1 MKEPDF
7 GCMIF
12 GSSWTNDVF
21 MFVLFPVTPVLK
33 LDFPFE
39 LKFTVVP
46 PFLRPSA
53 AFEFWFDPHAK
64 RS

>member
-1 MKEPDF
+1 
-7 GCMIF
+7 MIF